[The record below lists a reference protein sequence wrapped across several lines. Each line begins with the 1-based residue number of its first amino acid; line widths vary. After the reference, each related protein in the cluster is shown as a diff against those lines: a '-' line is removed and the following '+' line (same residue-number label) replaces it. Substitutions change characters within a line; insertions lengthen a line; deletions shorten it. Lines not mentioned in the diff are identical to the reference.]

1 MPSTS
6 SNREWSS
13 WCALAPKVRVW
24 WPASDTRS
32 IYRDV
37 PVGSWLR
44 VNEGAETVVPF
55 TVGRF
60 SIE

>member
-1 MPSTS
+1 MGEAT
-6 SNREWSS
+6 RITE
-13 WCALAPKVRVW
+13 LRVW
-24 WPASDTRS
+24 WPDSDTHS
-32 IYRDV
+32 TYCDV

-44 VNEGAETVVPF
+44 VNEGAETVEPL